1 MSASISRSRRSTWR
15 TPSSSTAG
23 WMCPR
28 FLRKVGYVLSM
39 SDAKQP
45 ESFHVTPFEG
55 LASRAMALAL
65 PWEGI
70 EYLYP
75 QACVVEDGG
84 PHGRAHPLL
93 SGSSAAASGRYRG
106 MPGLCGRENYDIEV
120 IWQTISRLLRHG
132 GNDEEVAH

>member
-1 MSASISRSRRSTWR
+1 MDVPT
-15 TPSSSTAG
+15 
-23 WMCPR
+23 
-28 FLRKVGYVLSM
+28 FLRRVGYVLSM

-75 QACVVEDGG
+75 QTCIVKDVDRMAARILFYQDHSQQREADIEEC
-84 PHGRAHPLL
+84 RAYT
-93 SGSSAAASGRYRG
+93 AA
-106 MPGLCGRENYDIEV
+106 NYDIEV
-120 IWQTISRLLRHG
+120 IWQTISHLLRYG